1 MLKVNFFRLNKVYF
15 KLAILA
21 FPNKILILII
31 LKQVQIPILHLILK
45 FNFSVFK
52 FYEKM
57 GFQPIF
63 ISIFFYYSKNNHHYI
78 APINII
84 SIFLFVFLQ
93 NTQKILPKNI
103 NDHFKNIISIFV

>member
-1 MLKVNFFRLNKVYF
+1 MLNVNFFRLNKVYF

>member
-1 MLKVNFFRLNKVYF
+1 MLRVNFFRPNKVSF
-15 KLAILA
+15 KLIILA

-31 LKQVQIPILHLILK
+31 LKLFQIHILHLILIL
-45 FNFSVFK
+45 NFSVIK

-57 GFQPIF
+57 SFQQIF
-63 ISIFFYYSKNNHHYI
+63 ISIFFYYSKNNQHYI

-93 NTQKILPKNI
+93 NTQKILPKNT
-103 NDHFKNIISIFV
+103 NDHLKNIISIFV